1 MGFLDGKRAFVT
13 GIASNRSIAWGIAQA
28 LHSHGADLALGY
40 VDERIRE
47 RVAGLG
53 GELGCDFLVPC
64 DVSDDGG
71 IAAAMKLI
79 KERWDGID
87 ILIHAVAFAD
97 QSELRGDFTANTSRA
112 GFALAHDIS
121 AYSLIALVREAR
133 PLMAGRDSAVA
144 TLSYLGADRA
154 IPNYNVMGPAKASL
168 EASVRYLAN
177 SVGPDGI
184 RVNALSSGPI
194 RTLAAAGIGGF
205 KDILGHVAANSPLR
219 RNVEA
224 AEIGQATAFLCSPLA
239 SAITGQVIYADC
251 GFSITAIP
259 TLSPTPSS

>member
-1 MGFLDGKRAFVT
+1 MGFLDGKRAFIT

-28 LHSHGADLALGY
+28 MHAQGAELALGY
-40 VDERIRE
+40 MDERIRG

-53 GELGCDFLVPC
+53 SELGCDFLVPC
-64 DVSDDGG
+64 DASDDDD
-71 IAAAMKLI
+71 IATAMKLVR
-79 KERWDGID
+79 ERWDGLD
-87 ILIHAVAFAD
+87 ILIHAIAFAE
-97 QSELRGDFTANTSRA
+97 QNELRGDFAANTSRA

-133 PLMAGRDSAVA
+133 PLMAGRDAAVA

-205 KDILGHVAANSPLR
+205 KDILGHVAANAPLR

-224 AEIGQATAFLCSPLA
+224 EEIGRAAAFLCSSLA

-259 TLSPTPSS
+259 TPSP